1 MNYSFENGTINSYPT
16 RVIAGRDILE
26 FQANQQVLI
35 GHTLEYC
42 GELESTLNEAIS
54 KAEGFYNRLVELGDI
69 VPPKSAEEILQ
80 EQAMQ
85 QQEINA
91 NLLETIQKLSEK
103 ITRMEERENGPKFV
117 SEHSEQS
124 EQKRSNKDTVKSRK
138 QTNARLCDTGSEAVL
153 E

>member
-26 FQANQQVLI
+26 FQSNQQVLI

-42 GELESTLNEAIS
+42 NELESTLSEAIT

-69 VPPKSAEEILQ
+69 VPPKSAEELLQ
-80 EQAMQ
+80 KQAIQ

-91 NLLETIQKLSEK
+91 TLLATIQKLSDK
-103 ITRMEERENGPKFV
+103 ITKMEEKNGSKFIGEN
-117 SEHSEQS
+117 SEQG
-124 EQKRSNKDTVKSRK
+124 EQKRSGKDTVKSRK
-138 QTNARLCDTGSEAVL
+138 QTDA
-153 E
+153 

>member
-26 FQANQQVLI
+26 FQSNQQVLI

-42 GELESTLNEAIS
+42 NELESTLNEAIS

-69 VPPKSAEEILQ
+69 IPPKSAEELLQ
-80 EQAMQ
+80 EQAIQ

-91 NLLETIQKLSEK
+91 TLLATIQKLSDK
-103 ITRMEERENGPKFV
+103 ITKMEEKDGSKFIGEN
-117 SEHSEQS
+117 SEQG
-124 EQKRSNKDTVKSRK
+124 EQKRSGKDTVKSRK
-138 QTNARLCDTGSEAVL
+138 QADA
-153 E
+153 

>member
-1 MNYSFENGTINSYPT
+1 MNVKAWRNYMNYSFENGTINSYPT

-42 GELESTLNEAIS
+42 NELETTLNEAIS

-69 VPPKSAEEILQ
+69 VPPKSAEELLQ
-80 EQAMQ
+80 EQAIQ

-91 NLLETIQKLSEK
+91 TLLATIQKLSDK
-103 ITRMEERENGPKFV
+103 ITKMEEKDGLKFI
-117 SEHSEQS
+117 SEDSEQG
-124 EQKRSNKDTVKSRK
+124 EQKRSGKDTGKSRK
-138 QTNARLCDTGSEAVL
+138 QADT
-153 E
+153 